1 MLFQLPVDDKKPGN
15 GAPLVGILKNGSIK
29 RNGDLAL
36 PQLDSRIVEEDE
48 EESED
53 KETSQQKEE
62 KAQIEM
68 NEKTKTN
75 EKAEDNKE
83 SLRGEE
89 GSPEETSNES
99 TKNLEN
105 NQQPTKLNEEG
116 K

>member
-53 KETSQQKEE
+53 KEPSQQKEE

-68 NEKTKTN
+68 NEKTKSN
-75 EKAEDNKE
+75 ENAEDKKE
-83 SLRGEE
+83 ALRGE